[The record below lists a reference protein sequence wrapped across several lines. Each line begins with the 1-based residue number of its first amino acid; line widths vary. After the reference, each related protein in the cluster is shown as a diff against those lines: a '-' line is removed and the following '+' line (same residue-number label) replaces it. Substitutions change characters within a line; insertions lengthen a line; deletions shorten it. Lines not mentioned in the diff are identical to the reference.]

1 MRWQKELC
9 KLSSLPW
16 RNSPVVP
23 WSLGWPDS
31 FSPTDSRLTQQL
43 VDPWQRCWW
52 TDGLVLCLT
61 NCVLMWFKLYVAVK
75 RGRRA
80 IMTVM
85 LILECLLLI
94 VQSWLGISPEV
105 NHLLGYW
112 VRSLPVQDHCCTKY
126 IWPMDASFVVML
138 ITYSIQQDISLWFK
152 LIQTVGTMFRSQS
165 LSFLMDQLSRKI
177 FREYCLNILREPDDP
192 RTDTLRNER
201 GKCEEQLNI
210 ALIVFIHS
218 MCIVLILHF
227 LFVHLLVREN
237 QLFIVLL

>member
-1 MRWQKELC
+1 
-9 KLSSLPW
+9 
-16 RNSPVVP
+16 
-23 WSLGWPDS
+23 
-31 FSPTDSRLTQQL
+31 
-43 VDPWQRCWW
+43 
-52 TDGLVLCLT
+52 
-61 NCVLMWFKLYVAVK
+61 
-75 RGRRA
+75 
-80 IMTVM
+80 
-85 LILECLLLI
+85 
-94 VQSWLGISPEV
+94 
-105 NHLLGYW
+105 
-112 VRSLPVQDHCCTKY
+112 
-126 IWPMDASFVVML
+126 MDASFVVML